1 VGSRRPSRSRT
12 PEASLSAQLKLEALE
27 IETRLRKHIL
37 ELMEPATLRTQKM
50 EARLKEM
57 GSSLQFLGEE
67 VKKTRS
73 QLEGTETLRSVVDTF
88 RTQLTEADLGRA
100 VFEQRLGDRLS
111 GVESDISALRS
122 ANEQK
127 AAREK
132 TFERNLR
139 SMGDLVSGSQEEL
152 AGLQTYCRERLDHGR
167 DKLAKLRDE
176 FESKSMLMDGL
187 AQRLEDEQTEA
198 RMELTHVKESLR
210 QVGRDTSE
218 AVKMGEDLQ
227 RSKASIV
234 VVEEQQQENAEF
246 TRQMT
251 AQVGA
256 LKQQFGSL
264 IDDVK
269 AHFHTALEAVGTS
282 TARQMEDMRAKY
294 QDEARSI
301 NRVTADIDA
310 FLEEQ
315 RGAQTALKDEVA
327 EARKDAR
334 SSIARV
340 HEQVKE
346 QLRSAEHITSN
357 LAIEAQ
363 QMKTTLTEVAS
374 QGRAQGAAR
383 TAESAVTSLLVEC
396 LLVSSALD
404 WQDDQDRKSVALY
417 GYKAG
422 DNRPPPGVQR
432 PWTLPDIEGAARA
445 TGKLTPRGKLKE
457 SSGMSTPRTG
467 VTPVMTIDN
476 RCLSCSGSAATVLA
490 GFKLACLEYAAS
502 PVEYQK
508 ATYSRAELI
517 RLQMDLLRQAKEQ
530 LRDSD

>member
-1 VGSRRPSRSRT
+1 
-12 PEASLSAQLKLEALE
+12 
-27 IETRLRKHIL
+27 
-37 ELMEPATLRTQKM
+37 
-50 EARLKEM
+50 
-57 GSSLQFLGEE
+57 
-67 VKKTRS
+67 
-73 QLEGTETLRSVVDTF
+73 
-88 RTQLTEADLGRA
+88 
-100 VFEQRLGDRLS
+100 
-111 GVESDISALRS
+111 
-122 ANEQK
+122 
-127 AAREK
+127 
-132 TFERNLR
+132 
-139 SMGDLVSGSQEEL
+139 
-152 AGLQTYCRERLDHGR
+152 
-167 DKLAKLRDE
+167 
-176 FESKSMLMDGL
+176 
-187 AQRLEDEQTEA
+187 
-198 RMELTHVKESLR
+198 
-210 QVGRDTSE
+210 VGRDTAE
-218 AVKMGEDLQ
+218 AVRLGEDLQ

-246 TRQMT
+246 TRQIT
-251 AQVGA
+251 AQVGG

-282 TARQMEDMRAKY
+282 TARQMEGMQAKY

-346 QLRSAEHITSN
+346 QLRNAEHITSN

>member
-1 VGSRRPSRSRT
+1 
-12 PEASLSAQLKLEALE
+12 
-27 IETRLRKHIL
+27 
-37 ELMEPATLRTQKM
+37 MEPATLRTQKL

-57 GSSLQFLGEE
+57 GSTIQFLGEE

-88 RTQLTEADLGRA
+88 RSQLTEAELGKA
-100 VFEQRLGDRLS
+100 VFEQRHGDRMS
-111 GVESDISALRS
+111 GVESEISALRS
-122 ANEQK
+122 VNEQK
-127 AAREK
+127 VAREK
-132 TFERNLR
+132 AFERNLR
-139 SMGDLVSGSQEEL
+139 SMGELVSGAQEEL

-176 FESKSMLMDGL
+176 FESKSMVTDGL
-187 AQRLEDEQTEA
+187 TQRLEDEQTEV

-210 QVGRDTSE
+210 QVSRNTSE
-218 AVKMGEDLQ
+218 AVKMTEDLQ

-234 VVEEQQQENAEF
+234 VVEEQQQEGAEF
-246 TRQMT
+246 TRQIT
-251 AQVGA
+251 AQVGG

-282 TARQMEDMRAKY
+282 TARQMQDMRAKY

-301 NRVTADIDA
+301 NRVTAEIDA

-315 RGAQTALKDEVA
+315 RGVQTALKDEVA
-327 EARKDAR
+327 EARNDVR
-334 SSIARV
+334 SSVAMF

-346 QLRSAEHITSN
+346 QVRSAEHTTSN
-357 LAIEAQ
+357 LAIEVQ
-363 QMKTTLTEVAS
+363 QLKTTLTEVTS
-374 QGRAQGAAR
+374 KTRSHGTAR
-383 TAESAVTSLLVEC
+383 TAESAVTNLLVEC

-422 DNRPPPGVQR
+422 DNRPPPGVQM
-432 PWTLPDIEGAARA
+432 PWTLPDIEGAARTTA
-445 TGKLTPRGKLKE
+445 RSIDGAARTTGKLLTPRQTGGKFRE
-457 SSGMSTPRTG
+457 GSGMSTPRSG

-476 RCLSCSGSAATVLA
+476 RCLSCSGSAATVLS

-517 RLQMDLLRQAKEQ
+517 QLQMDLLRQAKQQ
-530 LRDSD
+530 LSDGD